1 MSEHFPPDFPST
13 DDGPYAALKAFLLSK
28 GLARH
33 KQTGEIADL
42 LALAKTSVFRKFK
55 GDSSFSSLE
64 LKIIADHYGTTV
76 GILRGL
82 SDFEQDQ
89 PVTELLPELAQIHI
103 AGIPPTG
110 ELIIGPALQ
119 NDDICDL
126 IAIKFNDGWHVF
138 TRGSPELQDQIPF
151 GVASLKLSA
160 MPRPRIAILED
171 DPDAAALLQI
181 WFENAGMVAHT
192 FETSDLLITALGQR
206 RNSSYAGYVVDWIL
220 GGSNAQTAIEA
231 IRSKQPQAPI
241 AITTGAMN
249 TGIETE
255 GQLIPF
261 AEHVGAGIFEKP
273 FRPAVLASYL
283 RRNIT
288 QTT

>member
-89 PVTELLPELAQIHI
+89 P
-103 AGIPPTG
+103 
-110 ELIIGPALQ
+110 
-119 NDDICDL
+119 
-126 IAIKFNDGWHVF
+126 
-138 TRGSPELQDQIPF
+138 
-151 GVASLKLSA
+151 ASK
-160 MPRPRIAILED
+160 
-171 DPDAAALLQI
+171 
-181 WFENAGMVAHT
+181 
-192 FETSDLLITALGQR
+192 R
-206 RNSSYAGYVVDWIL
+206 R
-220 GGSNAQTAIEA
+220 
-231 IRSKQPQAPI
+231 
-241 AITTGAMN
+241 
-249 TGIETE
+249 
-255 GQLIPF
+255 
-261 AEHVGAGIFEKP
+261 
-273 FRPAVLASYL
+273 YL
-283 RRNIT
+283 
-288 QTT
+288 